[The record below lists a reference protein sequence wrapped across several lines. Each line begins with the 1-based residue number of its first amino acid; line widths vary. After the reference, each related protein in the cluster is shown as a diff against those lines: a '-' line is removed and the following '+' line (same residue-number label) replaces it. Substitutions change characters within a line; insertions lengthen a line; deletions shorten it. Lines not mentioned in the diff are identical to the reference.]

1 MNKKSFDAVAWMRS
15 RREQIDHEDQGLTWE
30 EKRRK
35 TLALLATDPL
45 WQRLK
50 SRVVEPGSGHT
61 EAISET
67 QKPV

>member
-15 RREQIDHEDQGLTWE
+15 RREQIDQEDQGLTWE
-30 EKRRK
+30 ERRMK

-50 SRVVEPGSGHT
+50 SRVVESGLGHAET
-61 EAISET
+61 IGEA
-67 QKPV
+67 QKPA